1 MTILSHKYAQ
11 TDNGIIQGLLY
22 VPDLETNDP
31 CNALSKSYIPS
42 KVTRRADLPPTNY
55 NLIAIAP
62 WINPNCTQSYLAS
75 ARVDPLR
82 GFIFYHP
89 DNNTDKPP
97 GANSEEWELGDG
109 GNWKVTNRYPIYAV
123 SGVVGAEMI
132 QQLHEY
138 SGNVSQV
145 PFGNNITA
153 LYDPDPMDYVRI
165 WTEIRVSTP
174 DGLPTMWIFILA
186 VIGVL
191 IVVVAGTSML
201 MHYVQRRRRISL
213 QRRVVAGEVN
223 LEAMGIRRMT
233 VPINHIQKF
242 PLFTYHYEPEPSTTP
257 PSPTSPRSPRRAR
270 TRRSSRD
277 PRDDTMTPAIPMS
290 PAIVSEK
297 GLPSPAAVSAMTANT
312 TATDYQPTCPICLED
327 YENRITIIRE
337 LPCGHIFHPDCIDEF
352 LSEIS
357 SLCPI
362 CKTSMLPSGYC
373 PKITNGMVRR
383 ERAMRKIRDRIVV
396 EDSDGEST
404 HGRIHSWGTNVK
416 KKIFRPSTRSLP
428 IATQERELRSRQ
440 SHPPSLTDET
450 RLRMRALAGGGD
462 SDDGRSSSNGRPR
475 CKSRPCH
482 AHNSFRY

>member
-1 MTILSHKYAQ
+1 MVDHDLLFSNPLWGGASTIPSTIIKNITALSGQIAYSAHITENMTILSHKYAQ

-31 CNALSKSYIPS
+31 CNALSKAYIPS

-82 GFIFYHP
+82 GFILYHP

-97 GANSEEWELGDG
+97 GANSEEWDLGDG
-109 GNWKVTNRYPIYAV
+109 GSWKVTNRYPIYAV
-123 SGVVGAEMI
+123 SGVVGAEMM

-145 PFGNNITA
+145 PFGSNITA

-191 IVVVAGTSML
+191 IFVVAGTSML
-201 MHYVQRRRRISL
+201 MHY
-213 QRRVVAGEVN
+213 
-223 LEAMGIRRMT
+223 
-233 VPINHIQKF
+233 
-242 PLFTYHYEPEPSTTP
+242 
-257 PSPTSPRSPRRAR
+257 
-270 TRRSSRD
+270 
-277 PRDDTMTPAIPMS
+277 
-290 PAIVSEK
+290 
-297 GLPSPAAVSAMTANT
+297 
-312 TATDYQPTCPICLED
+312 
-327 YENRITIIRE
+327 
-337 LPCGHIFHPDCIDEF
+337 
-352 LSEIS
+352 
-357 SLCPI
+357 
-362 CKTSMLPSGYC
+362 
-373 PKITNGMVRR
+373 ITNGMVRR
-383 ERAMRKIRDRIVV
+383 ERAMRKLRDRIVV

-404 HGRIHSWGTNVK
+404 HGRIHTWSTTVK

-428 IATQERELRSRQ
+428 IAAQERELRSRQ
-440 SHPPSLTDET
+440 SRPLSVTDET
-450 RLRMRALAGGGD
+450 RLRMRALAGGGE

-475 CKSRPCH
+475 WKRIAISVFPG
-482 AHNSFRY
+482 FR